1 LSEQQQQ
8 QPQRTEEQNT
18 GDCLSINQRR
28 PVSARSAHWL
38 RLARTWRC
46 GPGRDTVHLQPLLDT
61 MSLGLFEK
69 SAEGPQRWQV
79 RGRST
84 STRLVQAASGALSAA
99 AMLLYYRRKK
109 IRKLTVAV
117 GVPAAW
123 DGAHSDERLGRN
135 DQWLAGRCPLFRPLL
150 TILYAHQR
158 STSDYSTVSLARWT
172 GCVRARCVAAC
183 LGSDESS
190 CMLCCTSAHDACV
203 R

>member
-1 LSEQQQQ
+1 MSEQQQQ

-84 STRLVQAASGALSAA
+84 SIRLVQAGSGLRGSVCRCHAALLSRPNNQGCFTG
-99 AMLLYYRRKK
+99 RRKK
-109 IRKLTVAV
+109 IRKMIAAV

-158 STSDYSTVSLARWT
+158 STSDYSTVSLAR
-172 GCVRARCVAAC
+172 
-183 LGSDESS
+183 
-190 CMLCCTSAHDACV
+190 
-203 R
+203 